1 MVRVAC
7 SMLNAEHDHERYD
20 VLEDPLA
27 TVAPTHHEF
36 SSTEKH
42 GAASRD
48 RDDKSVEQVLAET

>member
-1 MVRVAC
+1 
-7 SMLNAEHDHERYD
+7 MLNAEHDHERYD

-42 GAASRD
+42 DATSRD
-48 RDDKSVEQVLAET
+48 RDDKSVEQVRAET